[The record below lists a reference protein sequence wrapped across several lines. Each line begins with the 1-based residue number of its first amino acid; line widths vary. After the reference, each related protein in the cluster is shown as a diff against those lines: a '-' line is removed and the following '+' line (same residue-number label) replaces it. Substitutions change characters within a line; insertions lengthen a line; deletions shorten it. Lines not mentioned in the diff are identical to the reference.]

1 MVAELLAILPLSAIL
16 GMPLQ
21 DVPPPASMPGATQNP
36 GTEVNP
42 KDAAKQK
49 AKLKVDGLG
58 GNTDGLIGQS
68 GNGERLFGAWA
79 RGLNVSGGWNLVARA
94 NNVDGSQ
101 QARDWFN
108 FQNNNQFLNNSTL
121 GPFQQ
126 NLNVGVSGKLL
137 TLLM

>member
-1 MVAELLAILPLSAIL
+1 MVCMVAEVLAILPLSALI

-21 DVPPPASMPGATQNP
+21 DVPPPATLSGTQQTT
-36 GTEVNP
+36 GTEMPP
-42 KDAAKQK
+42 KDASKEK

-58 GNTDGLIGQS
+58 GNADGIIGQS

-101 QARDWFN
+101 
-108 FQNNNQFLNNSTL
+108 L
-121 GPFQQ
+121 
-126 NLNVGVSGKLL
+126 
-137 TLLM
+137 

>member
-1 MVAELLAILPLSAIL
+1 MDFMVAEVLAILPMYVLL
-16 GMPLQ
+16 GMPIQ
-21 DVPPPASMPGATQNP
+21 DVPPPATIVGPTQDA
-36 GTEVNP
+36 GSEMSV

-108 FQNNNQFLNNSTL
+108 FQNNNQFLI
-121 GPFQQ
+121 
-126 NLNVGVSGKLL
+126 NLIV
-137 TLLM
+137 